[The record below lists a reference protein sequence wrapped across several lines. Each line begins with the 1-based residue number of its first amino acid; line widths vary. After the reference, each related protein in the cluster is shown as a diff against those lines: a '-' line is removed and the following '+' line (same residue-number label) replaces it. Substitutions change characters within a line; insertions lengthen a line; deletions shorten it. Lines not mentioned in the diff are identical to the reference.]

1 MASQE
6 ITLQKIVPSRTP
18 HELDVNLMD
27 LTTTTNAETVPQ
39 EEAGNGVALDN
50 DDVDSVDRAAIPRK

>member
-1 MASQE
+1 
-6 ITLQKIVPSRTP
+6 LQKIVPSRTP